1 MEQKSNGS
9 RFIKSHKLDNV
20 CYDIRGEVLDK
31 AIQMERN
38 GIKILRLNTG
48 NPGAFGF
55 DAPDELLCDL
65 VGNIHNAVGYSDSQG
80 IFPARKAIQQYY
92 QTRGVFN
99 VGIDDIFIGNG
110 VSELILLSMQA
121 LLNEG
126 DEILIP
132 SPDYPLWTAAVVL
145 NGGKAVHYRCDEA
158 SDWYPDIE
166 DIRKKITSKTKGI
179 LVINPNNP
187 TGAVYPADLISLD
200 EWTLGYK
207 GTMLEGSVTFEGLYD
222 DETLVRLSFHDVK
235 VRVRSE
241 ESGREY
247 THTLSGSASFR
258 RNDIG
263 AKPDYPYADL
273 SVNGASKEVEMDGLW
288 IVDFDRSD
296 PDFIQTEFEFKDGGY
311 ERRFYI
317 QIDKYVNKD
326 PQELV
331 GVNLGDCSYAVVTDV
346 RTNSEVSMK
355 DCCKGGSVS
364 IIEIEK
370 PPYMYMYPD
379 ITFEFDNLAVQIAG
393 QVYYINGTAKA
404 VYTFKLDK
412 S

>member
-1 MEQKSNGS
+1 MKWYLSLFFTLFSFIGLTSCSDDEGGS
-9 RFIKSHKLDNV
+9 GGGKGDT
-20 CYDIRGEVLDK
+20 Y
-31 AIQMERN
+31 
-38 GIKILRLNTG
+38 G
-48 NPGAFGF
+48 NLIIDDEAYFQEANNFSGF
-55 DAPDELLCDL
+55 D
-65 VGNIHNAVGYSDSQG
+65 S
-80 IFPARKAIQQYY
+80 PA
-92 QTRGVFN
+92 
-99 VGIDDIFIGNG
+99 IDDVHEEINTITFKT
-110 VSELILLSMQA
+110 VAMEK
-121 LLNEG
+121 EG
-126 DEILIP
+126 SHMFNINFECERINFEKIQPGEEIE
-132 SPDYPLWTAAVVL
+132 V
-145 NGGKAVHYRCDEA
+145 
-158 SDWYPDIE
+158 IE
-166 DIRKKITSKTKGI
+166 
-179 LVINPNNP
+179 
-187 TGAVYPADLISLD
+187 GAVYPADLISLD

-355 DCCKGGSVS
+355 DCCKGGSIS